1 MKKLWLSILF
11 IIIGLYVSA
20 QTQLSE
26 AQSNEI
32 MASLTETATSMQT
45 MQCRFV
51 QSKTMAM
58 LVEPSVSEGRMYFA
72 SPDRLRWE
80 YVSPYPF
87 ALVVNGERIVKVTDG
102 KVEVL
107 EGNSGRMYQGIVSM
121 IMGSASGKNLFD
133 TSTFDVMLYDDNTFW
148 KAEMTPKRR
157 DMKRMFSRL
166 VFHFD
171 KKTQIIDHV
180 EFIGSDG
187 DVTLIR
193 FEEMK
198 MNERIGENLFNDQI
212 KQR

>member
-1 MKKLWLSILF
+1 
-11 IIIGLYVSA
+11 
-20 QTQLSE
+20 
-26 AQSNEI
+26 
-32 MASLTETATSMQT
+32 MASLTETAASMQT

-58 LVEPSVSEGRMYFA
+58 LAEPSVSEGRMYFA

-80 YVSPYPF
+80 YISPYPF

-102 KVEVL
+102 KAEVL

-133 TSTFDVMLYDDNTFW
+133 TSTFDVILYDDDTFW

-157 DMKRMFSRL
+157 DMKRMFSQL

-171 KKTQIIDHV
+171 KKTQVIDHV
-180 EFIGSDG
+180 EFIGSGG

-193 FEEMK
+193 FEEVRV
-198 MNERIGENLFNDQI
+198 NEGIY
-212 KQR
+212 KQTFDYPQ